1 MSILHRQFNKVF
13 ESGPNLD
20 MTEVL
25 KLNAMVQID
34 IAEKQMRIAEALGEI
49 VGAIRKN
56 GGMPVDFNRLL
67 DGVQNAPPSFV
78 RS

>member
-13 ESGPNLD
+13 DNPNID

-25 KLNAMVQID
+25 KLNAMIQIE
-34 IAEKQMRIAEALGEI
+34 IAEAQMQTANAFSMIAEAL
-49 VGAIRKN
+49 RKN
-56 GGMPVDFNRLL
+56 GGLPVDFDRLL
-67 DGVQNAPPSFV
+67 HGIQNPQPPFV